1 MKRFMTRRF
10 ITIVCVVAWIAASA
24 FGMWVGYLWGDKDMF
39 NASLT
44 GLSGVVGIIIGFYF
58 GKSTAIEGVRDGKG
72 E

>member
-39 NASLT
+39 NAL
-44 GLSGVVGIIIGFYF
+44 LS
-58 GKSTAIEGVRDGKG
+58 
-72 E
+72 